1 MITYVLV
8 ESVLHFSHTLEL
20 VHLHVFNKNLVK
32 HVHAH
37 LYYTCHVMLVKGI
50 VNRLRGE
57 TVSFQLGHCACGEK
71 KISFRT
77 LFLRSNHQSV
87 EGVDHQSVVQ
97 LIRLSGNEVNLV
109 VISVSDD
116 EARRLEPEN
125 APVNSSMDYYERR
138 SVPVTIP
145 DTQKM
150 TDETG
155 KEYVAF
161 NIYMAGKRASSRR
174 YREFD
179 ALANNVS
186 IATHTHTNV

>member
-1 MITYVLV
+1 M
-8 ESVLHFSHTLEL
+8 
-20 VHLHVFNKNLVK
+20 
-32 HVHAH
+32 
-37 LYYTCHVMLVKGI
+37 
-50 VNRLRGE
+50 
-57 TVSFQLGHCACGEK
+57 
-71 KISFRT
+71 
-77 LFLRSNHQSV
+77 